1 VATARGHFSRIFLA
15 ARRLLFCRRMSPEP
29 FLAEVLPHRES
40 LRRAARRLRPRD
52 ADDLVQETYLRALLA
67 RERYRS
73 GSNAG
78 AWLHR
83 ILVNAALSEHRKSG
97 RERRLHARIAFEPRT
112 EEAAETTA
120 TSPRL
125 DSLQAALA
133 TLPSHERRVVELT
146 ELRGLRY
153 RDAARELGCPI
164 GTVMSRLHRARAHLR
179 ERMQLLPER

>member
-1 VATARGHFSRIFLA
+1 MNS
-15 ARRLLFCRRMSPEP
+15 EP
-29 FLAEVLPHRES
+29 FVAEMLPHRDA
-40 LRRAARRLRPRD
+40 LRRTARRLRLRD
-52 ADDLVQETYLRALLA
+52 ADDLIQETYLRALTA

-83 ILVNAALSEHRKSG
+83 ILVNAALSEHRRSA
-97 RERRLHARIAFEPRT
+97 RERRMAARFAVEPP
-112 EEAAETTA
+112 AEPE
-120 TSPRL
+120 TSEPMPGLELL
-125 DSLQAALA
+125 DDALA
-133 TLPSHERRVVELT
+133 QLPAHERRVVELT

-179 ERMQLLPER
+179 KKLAAASFER